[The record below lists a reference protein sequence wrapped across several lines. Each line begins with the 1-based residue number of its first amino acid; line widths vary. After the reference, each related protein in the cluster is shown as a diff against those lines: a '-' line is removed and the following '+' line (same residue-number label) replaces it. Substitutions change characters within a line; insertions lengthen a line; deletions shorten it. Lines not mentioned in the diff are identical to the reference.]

1 MSRAERLLQLMQC
14 LRRHRYPVSGQALAS
29 ELGISVR
36 SLYRDMASLRAQ
48 GAHIEG
54 EPGMGYVLRPGFE
67 LPPLMFNSEELE
79 ALLLGARWVSRST
92 DPALARDARNAMA
105 RIAAVLPPALRHEL
119 DSCTLLI
126 GPRNGP
132 RRSGTQHLPALRQ
145 AIREQRKVQVT
156 YRDEQG
162 QASERL
168 LWPFALGYMEQ
179 ARLLVAWCEL
189 RGANRHFRVDRL
201 LAVDVQATPY
211 PTPRQRLLKQWQTEQ
226 GIELDTPADE
236 N

>member
-1 MSRAERLLQLMQC
+1 MSRAERLLELLQC
-14 LRRHRYPVSGQALAS
+14 LRRHRYPVSGQALAT

-36 SLYRDMASLRAQ
+36 SLYRDIASLRAQ
-48 GAHIEG
+48 GARIEG
-54 EPGMGYVLRPGFE
+54 EPGLGYVLQPGFE
-67 LPPLMFNSEELE
+67 LPPLMFNSGELE

-92 DPALARDARNAMA
+92 DPALASDARNALA

-126 GPRNGP
+126 GPNSGP
-132 RRSGTQHLPALRQ
+132 RRTGTQHLPALRQ
-145 AIREQRKVQVT
+145 AIREQRKVRIH

-201 LAVDVQATPY
+201 QAVEVQPAPY
-211 PTPRQRLLKQWQTEQ
+211 PTPRQQLLKRWQAEQ
-226 GIELDTPADE
+226 GIELGTPADK

>member
-1 MSRAERLLQLMQC
+1 MSRAERLLELMQC
-14 LRRHRYPVSGQALAS
+14 LRRHRYAVSGQALAT
-29 ELGISVR
+29 ELGISLR
-36 SLYRDMASLRAQ
+36 SLYRDIASLRAQ
-48 GAHIEG
+48 GARIEG
-54 EPGMGYVLRPGFE
+54 EPGMGYRLQPGFE
-67 LPPLMFNSEELE
+67 LPPLMFNSGEME

-92 DPALARDARNAMA
+92 DPALAKDAHNALA

-126 GPRNGP
+126 GPSTGP
-132 RRSGTQHLPALRQ
+132 RRTGTQHLPALRQ
-145 AIREQRKVQVT
+145 AIREQRKVRVVYQ
-156 YRDEQG
+156 DEHG
-162 QASERL
+162 QPSDRV

-201 LAVDVQATPY
+201 QTVEVQASPY
-211 PTPRQRLLKQWQTEQ
+211 PTPRQRMLKQWLTEQ
-226 GIELDTPADE
+226 GITLDTPADE